1 MAHFNH
7 PPSQTQDSN
16 LGFEYLMNPPPE
28 SIKKNYKPSEKLK
41 NKVAII
47 TGGDSGIGRAI
58 ALHYALEK
66 CRVVIVYNNEHVDA
80 EITQKLIAENQGEC
94 LLISGD
100 IGNHDFCK
108 QVVDLTIKKF
118 AQIDIV
124 VNNAGE
130 LTPQENFEDIS
141 PQQLERTFRT
151 NIFGMFYLVHA
162 ALPYLK
168 EKSCIIN
175 TASST
180 AYKGQK
186 DLVDYSAS
194 KGAVIA
200 FTRSLSQN
208 LMDRKIRVNAVAPG
222 LIWTPLIVAN
232 YSKEEI
238 EKFSSSAPMGR
249 PGQPSEAAPC
259 YVFLASEDASYMTGQ
274 VMHPNGGSVIN
285 T

>member
-1 MAHFNH
+1 MARINT
-7 PPSQTQDSN
+7 PPTKTQDSTP
-16 LGFEYLMNPPPE
+16 GFEYLMAPPPE

-58 ALHYALEK
+58 ALHYVLEK
-66 CRVVIVYNNEHVDA
+66 CKVVIVYNNEHIDA
-80 EITQKLIAENQGEC
+80 EITQKLITENHGEC
-94 LLISGD
+94 LLIAGD
-100 IGNHDFCK
+100 IGDHDFCK
-108 QVVDLTIKKF
+108 QVVELTLKKF
-118 AQIDIV
+118 YQIDII

-130 LTPQENFEDIS
+130 LKPQENFEDIS

-151 NIFGMFYLVHA
+151 NVFGMFYLVSA
-162 ALPYLK
+162 ALPYLQ

-175 TASST
+175 TASSS

-186 DLVDYSAS
+186 ELVDYSAS
-194 KGAVIA
+194 KGAVVA

-222 LIWTPLIVAN
+222 FTWTPLIATN
-232 YSKEEI
+232 YSVKAI
-238 EKFSSSAPMGR
+238 ETFSLNTPMGR
-249 PGQPSEAAPC
+249 PGQPSEIAPC

-274 VMHPNGGSVIN
+274 MMHPNGGSIIN
-285 T
+285 A